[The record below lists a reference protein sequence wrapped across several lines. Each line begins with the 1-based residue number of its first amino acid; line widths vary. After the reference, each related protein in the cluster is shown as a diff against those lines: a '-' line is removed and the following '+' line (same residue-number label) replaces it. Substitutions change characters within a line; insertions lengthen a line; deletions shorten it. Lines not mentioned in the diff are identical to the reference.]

1 MFNNSLDKIIAF
13 CRYSFSSLIYVEKTD
28 ELEIKAYPQTNL
40 FKSFE
45 IQPYVIGGE
54 INEENLNCIS
64 NYC

>member
-1 MFNNSLDKIIAF
+1 MITYGYWA
-13 CRYSFSSLIYVEKTD
+13 SSLIFFEKMD
-28 ELEIKAYPQTNL
+28 ELQIKAYVQTNL